1 MEQCSIDNLLKDY
14 QISNNELIN
23 LKIQNKDIINNPI
36 LIDLIN
42 KLNIKF
48 KNKASIFIRLSG
60 TENKLRIFISTYN
73 KQDINIIKDKLI
85 TYIKLIDN
93 EIICSNF
100 DLISIDENSTFGKDV
115 ILNGNVIINNSKISS
130 NCEITS
136 SKINDSIISNN
147 CKIGP
152 FSHIRNNSLINENVR
167 IGNFV
172 EIKNSLIGKNTKIS
186 HLSYIGDCLCG
197 DNVNIGCGVIT
208 VNYDGKNKYKTI
220 IGSNSFIGCNS
231 NLIAPIEIGESSMIA
246 AGSTLTKS
254 TNKNSFT
261 IARSK
266 QITKENKASNYP
278 YFQEK

>member
-42 KLNIKF
+42 KLNITF

-73 KQDINIIKDKLI
+73 KQDINIIKGKLI

-167 IGNFV
+167 VGNFV

>member
-1 MEQCSIDNLLKDY
+1 MEQYSINNLLKDY
-14 QISNNELIN
+14 QVSNNELIN

-42 KLNIKF
+42 KLNITF

-167 IGNFV
+167 VGNFV